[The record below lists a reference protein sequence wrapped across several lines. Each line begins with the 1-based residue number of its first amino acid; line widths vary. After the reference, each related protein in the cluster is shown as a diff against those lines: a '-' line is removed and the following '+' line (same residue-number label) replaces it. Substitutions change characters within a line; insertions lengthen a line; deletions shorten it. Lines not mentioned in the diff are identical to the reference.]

1 MYNNMYIKFG
11 GTMSTFLFRNRSI
24 NDFLDVLAS
33 PASVPGGGAVA
44 GLQGA
49 EACALAEMVCNFTL
63 TNKKYASI
71 ESDVREVLAK
81 LFSARNEFLSLM
93 DKDAEGFSKL
103 MEVLQKPKESFSSPS
118 ERTKVLDDAFKL
130 SAAAPTDMSKLCV
143 SLVPCFIFIL
153 EKGNKNLLSDALVAC
168 KVLTTCFFSSL
179 ENIRV
184 NVNYV
189 KDKAYVEDV
198 ESVLKSRVSDM
209 SILEDTLKRYV

>member
-1 MYNNMYIKFG
+1 
-11 GTMSTFLFRNRSI
+11 MSTFLFRNRSI
-24 NDFLDVLAS
+24 NDFLNVLAS

-103 MEVLQKPKESFSSPS
+103 MEVLQKPKESFSSHLTRTCLKYLPKYSYLKYDFSKHFQRPRHKPYPS
-118 ERTKVLDDAFKL
+118 H
-130 SAAAPTDMSKLCV
+130 
-143 SLVPCFIFIL
+143 
-153 EKGNKNLLSDALVAC
+153 NLH
-168 KVLTTCFFSSL
+168 
-179 ENIRV
+179 
-184 NVNYV
+184 
-189 KDKAYVEDV
+189 
-198 ESVLKSRVSDM
+198 
-209 SILEDTLKRYV
+209 